1 MRVVHAKPI
10 LVGISLM
17 LITVMFT
24 GQSSA
29 KIDPETIVGLWLF
42 DQNSGQ
48 TVTDSSGNANHGKFV
63 KNPKWVKGKF
73 GNALEFDAGPYVEVP
88 LSKTNDFTGWEAIS
102 VCAWYKTDVLSDEK
116 WMIRDGQVMIG
127 QTAAPNEWSIAI
139 RINGAWINTEGLK
152 SNFPVEKGVWTHV
165 AGVYNG
171 STSKLFVNGK
181 FDREKPAK
189 GGLEKNTNPIM
200 IGSRGGG
207 QLYDGLIDE
216 VAIFSVPLSTDDI
229 KHIMDQGFEKI
240 QAVSPGGKLSTVWG
254 DIKKQ

>member
-17 LITVMFT
+17 LISVMFN

-42 DQNSGQ
+42 DQDSGQ
-48 TVTDSSGNANHGKFV
+48 TVNDSSGNNNNGRFV

-88 LSKTNDFTGWEAIS
+88 LSKTNDFTGWEQIS

-116 WMIRDGQVMIG
+116 WMIRNGQVMIG

-139 RINGAWINTEGLK
+139 QNQVGL
-152 SNFPVEKGVWTHV
+152 
-165 AGVYNG
+165 
-171 STSKLFVNGK
+171 
-181 FDREKPAK
+181 
-189 GGLEKNTNPIM
+189 
-200 IGSRGGG
+200 
-207 QLYDGLIDE
+207 GLILK
-216 VAIFSVPLSTDDI
+216 VSNQIFLWTERGLDTC
-229 KHIMDQGFEKI
+229 
-240 QAVSPGGKLSTVWG
+240 GGCLRWKFFQTFCQW
-254 DIKKQ
+254 